1 MVENLIIAKNIAEAV
16 SCKASCKA
24 SCKESS
30 AYLAGGTEIN
40 RLNGTVDATT
50 LVSIGRIAELD
61 GMSYVDDPRKGSCT
75 TSSKFLRIGS
85 MCTFQEI
92 VESKDAPLWL
102 KDACRFMASRTKR
115 NMATIGGNVAL
126 MRDDSYLYATLLAVG
141 SLLELVD
148 IEGNTMFKCT
158 RKYMNEHKSFKD
170 CLIAAVL
177 VPKNA
182 VVASRRYANTAE
194 SHAVLTMGAGIVN
207 GELRLA
213 AALKGTG
220 VFLMPHLSDLISK
233 GATEEEVLDAAK
245 NHSGVEVKS
254 DMFGGEAYKR
264 YLLGITAYDLAK
276 KVLAQGGGR

>member
-1 MVENLIIAKNIAEAV
+1 MVENLIIAKNIAQAV
-16 SCKASCKA
+16 SCRASN
-24 SCKESS
+24 KENS

-40 RLNGTVDATT
+40 RLNGTVNASS

-61 GMSYVDDPRKGSCT
+61 GMSVVDDPRKGSCAT
-75 TSSKFLRIGS
+75 ASRFLRIGS

-102 KDACRFMASRTKR
+102 KDASRFMASRTKR

-126 MRDDSYLYATLLAVG
+126 MRDDSYLYATLLAAG

-148 IEGNTMFKCT
+148 IEGNTMFRCT
-158 RKYMNEHKSFKD
+158 RKYMNEHESFKD
-170 CLIAAVL
+170 YLIAAVL
-177 VPKNA
+177 VPMDA
-182 VVASRRYANTAE
+182 IVASKRYANTAE
-194 SHAVLTMGAGIVN
+194 SHAVLTMGAGLVN

-220 VFLMPHLSDLISK
+220 VFLMPHLSELISN
-233 GATEEEVLDAAK
+233 GATEDEVLDAAK

-264 YLLGITAYDLAK
+264 YLLGVTAYDLAK
-276 KVLAQGGGR
+276 KVLSQGESR